1 MMATV
6 RYLSFLLLSIG
17 FLVTVGCVS
26 PAPVQLLLLE
36 PGVQINNRDGGI
48 TVGLRTVAL
57 PEYLRRNGLVYS
69 ETGHSVAV
77 SGYARWAEPLED
89 GVLRVTTINLAE
101 LLATSRMQTYPW
113 QASQRPEVDIAI
125 NIIELSANASQAR
138 LSADVQIR
146 TKDSGGNNHTQQFI
160 KSWQSSLT
168 GDSRAVDI
176 ARAYSELLLE
186 MAHAIAAVSKAQ

>member
-1 MMATV
+1 MMATA
-6 RYLSFLLLSIG
+6 RYLSFLLLNIG
-17 FLVTVGCVS
+17 FFLAAGCVS

-36 PGVQINNRDGGI
+36 PGVQINNRDDGI
-48 TVGLRTVAL
+48 SVGLRAVAL
-57 PEYLRRNGLVYS
+57 PEYLRRNGLVFS

-77 SGYARWAEPLED
+77 SGHARWAEPLED
-89 GVLRVTTINLAE
+89 GILRVTTINLAE
-101 LLATSRMQTYPW
+101 LLATSRMQAYPW
-113 QASQRPEVDIAI
+113 SASQRPDVDITI

-138 LSADVQIR
+138 LSADVQVR
-146 TKDSGGNNHTQQFI
+146 TKDSGGNSHTQQFI

-186 MAHAIAAVSKAQ
+186 MAHAIAAVSKVP